1 MGHQLVLGIFMKNK
15 TAIFLQLKEKM
26 PSKFSSELNSL
37 LDNASDEDI
46 DKAVLLPYKNPLLTI
61 ILALALPGLDRI
73 YLGQLLIGI
82 LKLIFVIFSY
92 VMLNIGIEFDNDTLA
107 LFSLVLM
114 LIALI
119 VIIRDVFVVPTL
131 IKLYNFNLIKNVLE
145 KGIESDG

>member
-26 PSKFSSELNSL
+26 PSKFSSELNSI

>member
-73 YLGQLLIGI
+73 YLGQILIGI

-145 KGIESDG
+145 KEIESNG

>member
-1 MGHQLVLGIFMKNK
+1 MKNK

>member
-131 IKLYNFNLIKNVLE
+131 IKLYNFNLIKSVLE

>member
-1 MGHQLVLGIFMKNK
+1 MKNK

-73 YLGQLLIGI
+73 YLGQILIGI

-145 KGIESDG
+145 KEIESNG